1 VGDDSVRSDGITR
14 GRKTRV
20 RRRFT
25 LTTAFVLS
33 DTFAILAAA
42 LTATYLRAGAID
54 APIAF
59 ENATL
64 HVAFWQLAVF
74 IVPVWIGLLA
84 VSGLYDRD
92 RITWGIT
99 AVGLVARSLSF
110 GVVALILATFLA
122 KTPGLSRGWM
132 LIVWIASI
140 VFVLFLRSI
149 LVSGLMYERSRG
161 RMQAPTLIV
170 GCNAESLDI
179 LRVLRGNPAAGLRP
193 IAAIASTQTERLA
206 LDHLGSDLP
215 VIGTARDIVTIVDQT
230 AAETVVIASTA
241 FDHEVVARIV
251 ADLRVADVDVHVSP
265 GLFEVLTRRVLITEI
280 AGLPLITIK
289 GISLSRWNLAVKR
302 TFDLS
307 VAFVIVV
314 LGLPVWAAIALAIRL
329 TSPGPIFYAQE
340 RVGRDGAPFPMVK
353 FRSMYLDSDQ
363 RLKDLIAGNEA
374 TGPIFKMKDDPRVTP
389 VGKWLRKL
397 SFDEFPQLLN
407 VLHGEMSLV
416 GPRPPLPREV
426 ERYSAHDWRRL
437 EVVPGM
443 TGLWQVS
450 GRSSLTFDEMV
461 RLDILYI
468 ENWSVGLDVT
478 LIFRTIPAV
487 LLARGAY

>member
-1 VGDDSVRSDGITR
+1 MTR
-14 GRKTRV
+14 L
-20 RRRFT
+20 RRRIL
-25 LTTAFVLS
+25 LTAAFVLS
-33 DTFAILAAA
+33 DVLAVGCAA
-42 LTATYLRAGAID
+42 LLATWVRFGAID
-54 APIAF
+54 APISF
-59 ENATL
+59 EDTSL
-64 HVAFWQLAVF
+64 HISFWQLAIFV
-74 IVPVWIGLLA
+74 VPLWVLLMA

-99 AVGLVARSLSF
+99 AVGQVARTLSF

-122 KTPGLSRGWM
+122 KLPGLSRSWM
-132 LIVWIASI
+132 LLFWVAGI
-140 VFVLFLRSI
+140 VFVLLGRAV
-149 LVSGLMYERSRG
+149 LVYALIIERSRG

-179 LRVLRGNPAAGLRP
+179 VRVLRGNPSAGLWP
-193 IAAIASTQTERLA
+193 IAAVTSTQAERLA
-206 LDHLGSDLP
+206 LDHLAGDLP
-215 VIGTARDIVTIVDQT
+215 VVGTARDIVRIVDDT
-230 AAETVVIASTA
+230 GAETVVIASTA

-280 AGLPLITIK
+280 AGIPLITIR

-302 TFDLS
+302 TFDLVVS
-307 VAFVIVV
+307 LLVVIV
-314 LGLPVWAAIALAIRL
+314 GLPLWIAIAIAIRF
-329 TSPGPIFYAQE
+329 TSPGPIFYSQQ
-340 RVGRDGAPFPMVK
+340 RVGRHGTTFPMMK
-353 FRSMYLDSDQ
+353 FRSMYVDAEQ
-363 RLKDLIAGNEA
+363 RLKDVMTDNEA

-389 VGKWLRKL
+389 VGRWLRKL
-397 SFDEFPQLLN
+397 SMDEFPQLIN
-407 VLHGEMSLV
+407 VLRGQMSLV

-426 ERYSAHDWRRL
+426 DRYSAHDWRRL

-443 TGLWQVS
+443 TGMWQVS

-468 ENWSVGLDVT
+468 ENWSVGLDIT
-478 LIFRTIPAV
+478 LIFRTVPAV